1 MHLVLIAWLYVVLM
15 MAVAE
20 ATNTTGT
27 VLGAIITFLLYG
39 VLPMAIV
46 GYIMSTPARRRARM
60 AREAIEREAAIRAG
74 ASAPSAPPDQGSEAA
89 TNPVAPVRK
98 EP

>member
-60 AREAIEREAAIRAG
+60 AREAIEREAPFAQARPRRQPRQIRA
-74 ASAPSAPPDQGSEAA
+74 AKRPLTRS
-89 TNPVAPVRK
+89 RR
-98 EP
+98 